1 MKGLSMLDLQFARI
15 VAQAQAAGL
24 PDFSE
29 LPPQAARGLYREI
42 LAAADVP
49 AADVA
54 VSDRRLPRPAPEA
67 GTLGVRLYRPHCEGA
82 LPLVV
87 YYHGGGF
94 AMGDLDGY
102 DRVCRR
108 LCEDTQA
115 MVMSVD
121 YRLAPEHPFPAAVD
135 DAWAALQWAAE
146 HAASLGADPARIAVA
161 GDSAGGTLAAVVSL
175 LARDAGGPRLACQA
189 LVYPC
194 TASAAGLD
202 GPYPSREQY
211 AEGPTLT
218 LRTMEYFN
226 RLYLA
231 PGTPLDFRV
240 APMLASDLSRLP
252 PALVLVAAHDPLRD
266 EILAYCRRLLEA
278 GTDTTVIEYHGL
290 AHGFISMAG
299 AVRGARLAQ
308 LQLASGLR
316 AAFEATP

>member
-1 MKGLSMLDLQFARI
+1 MKDLSMLDLHLARI
-15 VAQAQAAGL
+15 VSQAQASGL
-24 PDFSE
+24 PDFSD

-42 LAAADVP
+42 MAAADVAP
-49 AADVA
+49 ADVA
-54 VSDRRLPRPAPEA
+54 TSDRRLPRA
-67 GTLGVRLYRPHCEGA
+67 GVEGGTIGVRLYRPDRSGT

-94 AMGDLDGY
+94 ALGDLDGY

-121 YRLAPEHPFPAAVD
+121 YRLAPEHPFPAGVN

-146 HAASLGADPARIAVA
+146 HAESLGADPARIAVA

-175 LARDAGGPRLACQA
+175 LARDAGGPHLACQA
-189 LVYPC
+189 LVYPS
-194 TASAAGLD
+194 TALRLD
-202 GPYPSREQY
+202 GPFESRQRY
-211 AEGPTLT
+211 AHGPTLT
-218 LRTMEYFN
+218 LRSMEYFDS
-226 RLYLA
+226 LYLGDTA
-231 PGTPLDFRV
+231 PDFRRTPL
-240 APMLASDLSRLP
+240 LASNLSGLP

-266 EILAYCRRLLEA
+266 EILDYSRRLMEA
-278 GTDTTVIEYHGL
+278 GTEATVIEYHGL

-299 AVRGARLAQ
+299 AVPAARLAQ

-316 AAFEATP
+316 LALEGSA

>member
-1 MKGLSMLDLQFARI
+1 MKDLSMLDLHLARI
-15 VAQAQAAGL
+15 VSQAQASGL
-24 PDFSE
+24 PDFSD

-42 LAAADVP
+42 MAAADVAP
-49 AADVA
+49 ADVA
-54 VSDRRLPRPAPEA
+54 TSDRRLPRA
-67 GTLGVRLYRPHCEGA
+67 GVEGGTIGVRLYRPDRSGT

-94 AMGDLDGY
+94 ALGDLDGY

-121 YRLAPEHPFPAAVD
+121 YRLAPEHPFPAGVN

-146 HAASLGADPARIAVA
+146 HAKSLGADPARIAVA

-175 LARDAGGPRLACQA
+175 LARDAGGPHLACQA
-189 LVYPC
+189 LVYPS
-194 TASAAGLD
+194 TALRLD
-202 GPYPSREQY
+202 GPFESRQRY
-211 AEGPTLT
+211 AHGPTLT
-218 LRTMEYFN
+218 LRSMEYFDS
-226 RLYLA
+226 LYLGDTA
-231 PGTPLDFRV
+231 PDFRSTPL
-240 APMLASDLSRLP
+240 LASNLSGLP

-266 EILAYCRRLLEA
+266 EILDYSRRLMEA
-278 GTDTTVIEYHGL
+278 GTEATVIEYHGL

-299 AVRGARLAQ
+299 AVPAARLAQ

-316 AAFEATP
+316 LALEGSA

>member
-1 MKGLSMLDLQFARI
+1 MKDLSMLDLHLARI
-15 VAQAQAAGL
+15 VSQAQASGL
-24 PDFSE
+24 PDFSD

-42 LAAADVP
+42 MAAADVAP
-49 AADVA
+49 ADVA
-54 VSDRRLPRPAPEA
+54 TSDRRLPRA
-67 GTLGVRLYRPHCEGA
+67 GVEGGTIGVRLYRPDRSGT

-94 AMGDLDGY
+94 ALGDLDGY

-121 YRLAPEHPFPAAVD
+121 YRLAPEHPFPAGVN

-146 HAASLGADPARIAVA
+146 HAESLGADPARIAVA

-175 LARDAGGPRLACQA
+175 LARDAGGPHLACQA
-189 LVYPC
+189 LVYPS
-194 TASAAGLD
+194 TALRLD
-202 GPYPSREQY
+202 GPFESRQRY
-211 AEGPTLT
+211 AHGPTLT
-218 LRTMEYFN
+218 LRSMEYFDS
-226 RLYLA
+226 LYLGDTA
-231 PGTPLDFRV
+231 PDFRSTPL
-240 APMLASDLSRLP
+240 LASNLSGLP

-266 EILAYCRRLLEA
+266 EILDYSRRLMEA
-278 GTDTTVIEYHGL
+278 GTEATVIEYHGL

-299 AVRGARLAQ
+299 AVPAARLAQ

-316 AAFEATP
+316 LALEGSA